1 MTGLVRKDLL
11 AYYRRS
17 TVAPFIIEIVIGLGL
32 VLFLKN
38 IYSLVTVAVLSM
50 PMNMSGSP
58 TTLKEIEA
66 NSMGERYALTLP
78 YSWKDFVKGRFLTA
92 FADGLGS
99 AATGL
104 ILILIHYLTV
114 GTFSLPVYLQFWAGG
129 FLLGCVYLSINTAA
143 SFFVGAT
150 VTAVIYIVT
159 AVFTIAG
166 FLAYILLDIKLDTL
180 VTAEP
185 VFLWMAGIITAAGI
199 SLLCVAVAFTAVKR
213 SRRR

>member
-114 GTFSLPVYLQFWAGG
+114 EPFPFRSICSSGQAVSCLDVFIYL
-129 FLLGCVYLSINTAA
+129 
-143 SFFVGAT
+143 
-150 VTAVIYIVT
+150 
-159 AVFTIAG
+159 
-166 FLAYILLDIKLDTL
+166 
-180 VTAEP
+180 
-185 VFLWMAGIITAAGI
+185 
-199 SLLCVAVAFTAVKR
+199 
-213 SRRR
+213 

>member
-185 VFLWMAGIITAAGI
+185 VLLWMAGIITAAGI

>member
-199 SLLCVAVAFTAVKR
+199 SLLCVAVTFTAVKR

>member
-92 FADGLGS
+92 FSDGRGL

>member
-1 MTGLVRKDLL
+1 
-11 AYYRRS
+11 
-17 TVAPFIIEIVIGLGL
+17 
-32 VLFLKN
+32 
-38 IYSLVTVAVLSM
+38 M

-99 AATGL
+99 AATG
-104 ILILIHYLTV
+104 LILIHYLTV

>member
-166 FLAYILLDIKLDTL
+166 FLAYILLDIKFDTL

>member
-38 IYSLVTVAVLSM
+38 IYSLVTVAVLTM

-166 FLAYILLDIKLDTL
+166 FLAYILLDIKLDML

>member
-129 FLLGCVYLSINTAA
+129 FLLGCVYLSINTA
-143 SFFVGAT
+143 
-150 VTAVIYIVT
+150 
-159 AVFTIAG
+159 VFTIAG

>member
-159 AVFTIAG
+159 AVCTIAG